1 MLPLSQIFFRLLAA
15 TVLSGLVGI
24 ERELRHKEAGLRTNI
39 LVGLGSALI
48 MLVSIFFEADQ
59 AKIAS
64 GVITGIGFLGAGLII
79 HGQGHIRGIT
89 TAATIWIVSSIGLAC
104 GIGYYS
110 AAAMATI
117 IALVVLYLFGNEKV
131 REAAKLND

>member
-1 MLPLSQIFFRLLAA
+1 MLPLSTIFFRLLIAA
-15 TVLSGLVGI
+15 VLSGLVGI

-48 MLVSIFFEADQ
+48 MLVSIVFEADQ

-79 HGQGHIRGIT
+79 HGQGHIKGVT

-110 AAAMATI
+110 AAALATI
-117 IALVVLYLFGNEKV
+117 IALFVLYFFGNEKV